1 VISFARIA
9 IQTLGNP
16 LQLYFV
22 IAVLFIAIN
31 YLLGRFAEWVARRLS
46 RARATSAPIGGVP
59 VVAPVP
65 AGTGTSSG

>member
-1 VISFARIA
+1 MISFARIA

-31 YLLGRFAEWVARRLS
+31 YLLSRFAEWMARRLS
-46 RARATSAPIGGVP
+46 RAQATPAPSEGAP
-59 VVAPVP
+59 SVARVP